1 MDWIHVCVLEFL
13 IFNFVGSELAESAM
27 GVADLLAWDKIAC
40 RQSNL

>member
-1 MDWIHVCVLEFL
+1 MEWVYLCAYELL